1 MLKAKPVASLR
12 RKSFG
17 GQSGIGIYWRKRSV
31 PTSVPAEVEDDSD
44 REKQRKD
51 LSDVSSPGSTDD
63 DNASCNVDASKSSK
77 KQKVVSEAVTPPALL
92 HCTAD
97 ESPALGW
104 DDDLCRPIYHHDRV
118 STGNEI
124 DNDLIRAVSSGDGEI
139 AKATEIDDASSDEEV
154 TGSLN
159 AVNACSDEDNNGIGI
174 DSIAS
179 DDTRKSRKVTA
190 KDSDDSSASF
200 QVSVLSRKR
209 TRTFG
214 NRRQR
219 QRPLSLMLIQEE
231 EAIPITLNQDP
242 RRVSLES
249 STESASMKEEKVCDA
264 GAETVGN
271 GQQSCSQAKE
281 NRAETKESKKR
292 KQRKLQSDA
301 KLEKAREYFKNLD
314 NTQTLTLDDALSP
327 PVSSRVTRTHRR
339 INLSSPGINREYQS
353 YVEAIVGDGDSD
365 ILPLSIRDYASSRK
379 LHYESKGEIVDG
391 FLDD

>member
-17 GQSGIGIYWRKRSV
+17 GQSGIGIYWRKRSA

-44 REKQRKD
+44 REKQSKY

-63 DNASCNVDASKSSK
+63 DNASCNVDASRSSK
-77 KQKVVSEAVTPPALL
+77 KQKVASEAATPPALL

-97 ESPALGW
+97 ESPVVGW
-104 DDDLCRPIYHHDRV
+104 DDDLCRPIYQHDRV
-118 STGNEI
+118 STGNEN

-190 KDSDDSSASF
+190 KDSDDSSVSF
-200 QVSVLSRKR
+200 QVPVLSRKR

-231 EAIPITLNQDP
+231 EALPITLNQKS

-301 KLEKAREYFKNLD
+301 KLEKAREYFKDLD